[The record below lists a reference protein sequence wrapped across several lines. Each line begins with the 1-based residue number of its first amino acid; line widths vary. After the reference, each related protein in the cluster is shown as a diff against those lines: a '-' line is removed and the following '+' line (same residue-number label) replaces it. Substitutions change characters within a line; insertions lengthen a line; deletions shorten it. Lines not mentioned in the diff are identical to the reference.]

1 VSDPEREQL
10 EAEILRLRATVD
22 AQAALIAELRSRLCL
37 SVLSVCLSVKP
48 TDGCSRNWASH
59 CHESL
64 RGPVVGALEH
74 LFLIVRRAILELR
87 ARPVAPLSP
96 PDPVLGGPSA
106 HPGGWRMAPGL
117 GA

>member
-1 VSDPEREQL
+1 
-10 EAEILRLRATVD
+10 
-22 AQAALIAELRSRLCL
+22 
-37 SVLSVCLSVKP
+37 
-48 TDGCSRNWASH
+48 
-59 CHESL
+59 
-64 RGPVVGALEH
+64 LEH